1 MSLSGT
7 RHRTVFLRIV
17 APIVLAAVV
26 AGGIG
31 LVLWGNASSAQA
43 STTYQQRRHTL
54 DTRLKVASQQGY
66 TSQDLAPV
74 TTQVRALDGAREP
87 WWIPSRPGFYGRQ
100 ASETSRLQAELD
112 ALQGRLFAQSQ
123 ADAAKQLGD
132 ARSVIGQAQQSNA
145 ADSDVQA
152 LQRRLDT
159 ATKARGAAHTLKDYR
174 TVALQGQA
182 VLKDAGTLL
191 AQTQQENQAVQQ
203 AAQQI
208 AAQANGN
215 LGAVQQAGNQALA
228 GGRNDASAAAY
239 LNKGDPFKGYDAIQ
253 RAYSR
258 LEKFAGLIA
267 SGDLGQA
274 AQGTAAAQ
282 RYASQIHDA
291 VIKGM
296 PGQAVVISFQDQHLW
311 AYQNGQVVL
320 DSPVTTGIRG
330 VTDFGTDFG
339 PMKVLWKDHPHT
351 MKSPWP
357 KGSPYYYPD
366 TVVQWATFFTK
377 TGESI
382 HDANWEPDNA
392 LGPGSQFNPSFRSHG
407 CVHIPAG
414 KAQWMYDWAP
424 LGMPV
429 IVYPGDGSAVANQ
442 LSQITTDDQGNPQS
456 AG

>member
-1 MSLSGT
+1 MSLPIA
-7 RHRTVFLRIV
+7 RRTVLLRVV

-26 AGGIG
+26 AGAIG
-31 LVLWGNASSAQA
+31 LVVWDNASSAQA

-54 DTRLKVASQQGY
+54 DDRLRAAAQQGY
-66 TSQDLAPV
+66 TGQDLAPV
-74 TTQVRALDGAREP
+74 TTQLTALDAAREP
-87 WWIPSRPGFYGRQ
+87 WWIPGRPGFYQQQ
-100 ASETSRLQAELD
+100 ATTTARLQAQLD
-112 ALQGRLFAQSQ
+112 SLQGRLFAQAQTDASKQ
-123 ADAAKQLGD
+123 IADAK
-132 ARSVIGQAQQSNA
+132 SVIGQAQQGNA

-152 LQRRLDT
+152 LQQRLDI
-159 ATKARGAAHTLKDYR
+159 ATKAQGAAHALKDYR
-174 TVALQGQA
+174 TVAQQGQT
-182 VLKDAGTLL
+182 VLKDANAILV
-191 AQTQQENQAVQQ
+191 QTQQENQAIQQ
-203 AAQQI
+203 AGQQI

-215 LGAVQQAGNQALA
+215 LGAVQQTGGQALA
-228 GGRNDASAAAY
+228 SGRNDASVAAY
-239 LNKGDPFKGYDAIQ
+239 LNKGNPFKGYDVIQ

-258 LEKFAGLIA
+258 LEKYAGMIG

-282 RYASQIHDA
+282 RYTGQVHDA
-291 VIKGM
+291 LIKGL
-296 PGQAVVISFQDQHLW
+296 PGRTVVISFQDQHLW

-320 DSPVTTGIRG
+320 DSPTTTGIRG

-366 TVVQWATFFTK
+366 TVVQWATFFTR

-382 HDANWEPDNA
+382 HDASWESDAA
-392 LGPGSQFNPSFRSHG
+392 LGPGSQNNPAYRSHG
-407 CVHIPAG
+407 CVHIPLA

-424 LGMPV
+424 VGMPV
-429 IVYPGDGSAVANQ
+429 IVYPADGTPVANQ
-442 LSQITTDDQGNPQS
+442 LSQITTDNQGNPQS